1 MPAEFRFILFTPQE
15 AAQALV
21 KFCQKSGR
29 KLPIATVVA
38 AEPVGGVAGEEP
50 PRGLLR
56 LLPDS
61 GEEVQLKFEPQ
72 EIVGALLLFAL
83 DRKIPMPRDSE
94 KVLESIRNRFALRI
108 GYYPV
113 DGGTPAK
120 AEKAE
125 KAKAASK

>member
-1 MPAEFRFILFTPQE
+1 MPAEFRFIVFTPHE

-29 KLPIATVVA
+29 RLPMGTVVR
-38 AEPVGGVAGEEP
+38 AEPVGGVAGEQP
-50 PRGLLR
+50 PTGLLR

-61 GEEVQLKFEPQ
+61 GEEVKVKFEPQ
-72 EIVGALLLFAL
+72 EVVGALLLFAL

-113 DGGTPAK
+113 EDGAAGKPAIAK
-120 AEKAE
+120 ATGK
-125 KAKAASK
+125 

>member
-61 GEEVQLKFEPQ
+61 GEEVHFNFEPQ

-113 DGGTPAK
+113 EGGTTGK
-120 AEKAE
+120 TE
-125 KAKAASK
+125 KAKADSK

>member
-1 MPAEFRFILFTPQE
+1 MPAEFRFILFTPHE

-29 KLPIATVVA
+29 KLPIATVIG

-50 PRGLLR
+50 PKGILR

-61 GEEVQLKFEPQ
+61 GEEVSLKFEAQ

-113 DGGTPAK
+113 EGDAAGKT
-120 AEKAE
+120 E
-125 KAKAASK
+125 KAKAARK